1 MSKNKAKSNTVSENP
16 SSSII
21 EQSGESLLLTSKNS
35 TPIDPQVKP
44 KRQYAP
50 RRLFDTAYKTRI
62 LAAYDACGDATA
74 RGALLRR
81 EGLHYARITAWR
93 HQQAHGKINVAKGQK
108 NAVRIDHLTRE
119 NEQLKKKMA
128 QVEAIIEL
136 QKKVSDLLG
145 MQILSHENSEVKS

>member
-1 MSKNKAKSNTVSENP
+1 MSKNKAKSSTASDNQLSAT
-16 SSSII
+16 I
-21 EQSGESLLLTSKNS
+21 EQSDESLLNNKKSTS
-35 TPIDPQVKP
+35 IDPQVKP
-44 KRQYAP
+44 KKQYAP

-62 LAAYDACGDATA
+62 LAAYDACSDAA
-74 RGALLRR
+74 ERGSLLRR
-81 EGLHYARITAWR
+81 EGLHYARITTWQN
-93 HQQAHGKINVAKGQK
+93 QQAHGKINIAKGKK

-145 MQILSHENSEVKS
+145 MQIRSHENSEVKS

>member
-1 MSKNKAKSNTVSENP
+1 MSKSKAQYSAVSEN
-16 SSSII
+16 SLSSIAG
-21 EQSGESLLLTSKNS
+21 QSDHDVSGNKKS
-35 TPIDPQVKP
+35 TPVDPQVKP
-44 KRQYAP
+44 KKQYAP
-50 RRLFDTAYKTRI
+50 RRLFDAAYKTRI
-62 LAAYDACGDATA
+62 LAAYDACGDGAA

-81 EGLHYARITAWR
+81 EGLYSARIAAWR
-93 HQQAHGKINVAKGQK
+93 HQQANGKDNVVKGKK
-108 NAVRIDHLTRE
+108 NAARIDHLTRE